1 MDVREV
7 IGKAQDALT
16 AKRVFGEPI
25 VDQGTVV
32 IPVARVGGGGG
43 AGMGEN
49 PKKGEAPTGSG
60 EGGGFGLSAIPLGVY
75 VLREG
80 KVRWQPALNVNRIIA
95 GAQIV
100 GAIALFVFG
109 EIIRSRRH

>member
-7 IGKAQDALT
+7 IGKAQDGLT

-25 VDQGTVV
+25 VEQGTVV

-43 AGMGEN
+43 AGMGEA
-49 PKKGEAPTGSG
+49 PKKEGVTTGSG
-60 EGGGFGLSAIPLGVY
+60 EGGGFGLSATPLGVY

-80 KVRWQPALNVNRIIA
+80 RVSWRPALNVNRIIT

-100 GAIALFVFG
+100 GVIALFVVG
-109 EIIRSRRH
+109 SIVRSRR